1 MLKKT
6 KILIADD
13 DDEIR
18 NLLGDVLS
26 VDYDIEEARDGLAAI
41 NLIHKPFGLILL
53 DVMMP
58 DINGFQVAKY
68 MKEKEIDTPIIFLT
82 AKTEAIDRVQGMELG
97 ADDYVCKPF
106 AIKELKLRIQKKL
119 RSQLKITLRNKRFR
133 LLYHNIVTPTGV
145 IQGALQMQS
154 VLLNDFY
161 DTSLPS
167 GSDKESYIVSK
178 KDLDQLKK
186 QLDETN
192 GWIHKSTDQLIK
204 MSQNLSVLLSDG
216 KISLKKS
223 HISLSS
229 FLCDS
234 VARNQPDKLDCYISP
249 TLPEVTVNIDND
261 IMGTVIFEILD
272 NVVLHNDNSRPSVRI
287 EAYTKNQEVVI
298 SFRDNGRGIDPTD
311 YQNVFE
317 EFWSVYE
324 EINHTRGQGVGLWIC
339 KKYIRAHV
347 GSIWVEDSRPDKGTT
362 FCISLPL

>member
-13 DDEIR
+13 DEEIR
-18 NLLGDVLS
+18 NLLGDILS
-26 VDYDIEEARDGLAAI
+26 VDYDIAEAKDGSTAI
-41 NLIHKPFGLILL
+41 NLIHKSFDLILL

-68 MKEKEIDTPIIFLT
+68 MKEKDIDTPIIFLT
-82 AKTEAIDRVQGMELG
+82 AKTEATDRVQGMELG

-106 AIKELKLRIQKKL
+106 TIKELRLRIQKKL
-119 RSQLKITLRNKRFR
+119 SSQLKITLRNKRFR

-154 VLLNDFY
+154 VLLDDFY

-167 GSDKESYIVSK
+167 ASDKESYIVSK
-178 KDLDQLKK
+178 KELDQFKK

-192 GWIHKSTDQLIK
+192 SWIYESTDQLIK
-204 MSQNLSVLLSDG
+204 MSQNLSVLLSDD
-216 KISLKKS
+216 KINLKKTS
-223 HISLSS
+223 VSLSS
-229 FLCDS
+229 FLYDS
-234 VARNQPDKLDCYISP
+234 VAQNQPDKLDCHISP
-249 TLPEVTVNIDND
+249 TLPEVTVNIDKD
-261 IMGTVIFEILD
+261 ILGTVLFEILD
-272 NVVLHNDNSRPSVRI
+272 NAVLHNDNSRPSI
-287 EAYTKNQEVVI
+287 HIDAYTKDQEVVI
-298 SFRDNGRGIDPTD
+298 SFRDNGRGIDPAD

-339 KKYIRAHV
+339 KKYVTAHR
-347 GSIWVEDSRPDKGTT
+347 GSIWVGDKPDEGTT
-362 FCISLPL
+362 LCISLPL